1 MTTLAI
7 QIDDANARILED
19 YARSNKI
26 TIDSCINKLIAEL
39 HQRERTA
46 YLKMLEE
53 SNQALR
59 EGRTITKTFAEL
71 EAMEHE

>member
-1 MTTLAI
+1 MTTLLYRL
-7 QIDDANARILED
+7 DDANARILED
-19 YARSNKI
+19 YTRSNKI

-39 HQRERTA
+39 HQRTA

-59 EGRTITKTFAEL
+59 EGRTITKTFR
-71 EAMEHE
+71 

>member
-1 MTTLAI
+1 MEN
-7 QIDDANARILED
+7 DILKKT
-19 YARSNKI
+19 KI

-71 EAMEHE
+71 KAMEHE

>member
-19 YARSNKI
+19 YTRSNKI

-39 HQRERTA
+39 PQRERTA

-71 EAMEHE
+71 KVMEHE